1 MRTALVPRMVVTGGL
16 VSGALCWS
24 FWNRL
29 HGAPLLTG
37 GFAGLFTGYVLLS
50 ISAIL
55 WARRPADV
63 RPVVFKLAFSGLAL
77 MIGIFWSFIL
87 IGGLHHADPV
97 QTSMLYAVAIGL
109 MSTSAFSGPALYALA
124 LWTPVTIGSVIAIMA
139 DSAIPPA
146 ATLIGLASYAF
157 LTFSTILYVN
167 ANTMER
173 ELRRLEAERQS
184 EVINLLLR
192 DFEEGAS
199 DFLWETD
206 ASLTLIRPSLRFAE
220 VARSTPAELASMSII
235 RFLVEHG
242 RAGPDHSC
250 NAAVGNLIHRIG
262 RRETFNEPRTP
273 LHFSNEERCWSIAG
287 KPVFDREGV
296 FIGYRGVGSDVTAHR
311 LAERKIAHIASHD
324 SLTGLGNRMSFDEAL
339 QAACSGPVGVGTGLI
354 CLDLDHFK
362 SVNDRFGHKTGDELL
377 HAVARR
383 ILSCVRSHDR
393 CFRLGGDE
401 FAILLPDATIADAEA
416 VTGRIIDRLADPF
429 RLADVTVAIGS
440 CAGIAMITRP
450 GILPEDAR
458 HAADLALYRAKASG
472 RGSARLFDP
481 ENDRHTTR
489 LRQIDAALVNEFEK
503 QVFFLEYQ
511 PIVRLDSC
519 AVTTVEALV
528 RWKHPEYGILPPDQ
542 FIRASEHNGAI
553 IRIGAFVIEAACAY
567 AATLPD
573 HIAVAVNLSPV
584 QLHDPALIERI
595 GAALVRHRLGPG
607 RIEFE
612 LTETAILDVSPETR
626 RILEAIT
633 ALGCRLA
640 LDDFGSGYSSISTLY
655 YFRFDR
661 LKIDRSLIKDAM
673 DDPRRRTI
681 LFHIGRMARDV
692 ALTITAEGMETDH
705 HRVSL
710 IELGFEEGQGSLFAM
725 PMSGEALHDWLRL
738 RLVPSSGRLFG

>member
-1 MRTALVPRMVVTGGL
+1 MALSGVAVTLAIGGMFWKNGHSNLLHICFGLLLFLYLLFGGL
-16 VSGALCWS
+16 SWYWLHVADADRAEHPMRYAFALISGSL
-24 FWNRL
+24 
-29 HGAPLLTG
+29 G
-37 GFAGLFTGYVLLS
+37 V
-50 ISAIL
+50 L
-55 WARRPADV
+55 WAIV
-63 RPVVFKLAFSGLAL
+63 LVFG
-77 MIGIFWSFIL
+77 MIGAASW
-87 IGGLHHADPV
+87 
-97 QTSMLYAVAIGL
+97 QTNV
-109 MSTSAFSGPALYALA
+109 LYALGTALMAIAAFTGPTIFSIA
-124 LWTPVTIGSVIAIMA
+124 LWLPVTIGFAVSLIIATHGVHYLQFLVLLA
-139 DSAIPPA
+139 YALLTLSAIVQ
-146 ATLIGLASYAF
+146 
-157 LTFSTILYVN
+157 VN
-167 ANTMER
+167 ASARER

-220 VARSTPAELASMSII
+220 VARSTPAELAGMSII
-235 RFLVEHG
+235 GFLVEHSG
-242 RAGPDHSC
+242 SQTPNEQSDLISAVIARMGQGEPF
-250 NAAVGNLIHRIG
+250 NAPSVI
-262 RRETFNEPRTP
+262 
-273 LHFSNEERCWSIAG
+273 LHFGAEERCWSIAG

-450 GILPEDAR
+450 GIRPEEAH

-511 PIVRLDSC
+511 PIVRLDSG